1 MANFD
6 VPCPFCGEVLCAGE
20 ELINKSVQCPKCDQ
34 SFVVHR
40 PQAEPGTP
48 CLKIFLGV
56 LVAAILF
63 TGGMFAWLHFSA
75 KRAASAAAE
84 TTAEAAGESGE
95 SGESSE
101 SSEKSKGA
109 SGGQDG
115 ADADVAGVA
124 AVEGGGDSPE
134 SKDSEE

>member
-20 ELINKSVQCPKCDQ
+20 ELINKSVQCPKCNQ

-40 PQAEPGTP
+40 PQADPGTP

-56 LVAAILF
+56 LAAAILF

-75 KRAASAAAE
+75 KKAASSAAE
-84 TTAEAAGESGE
+84 TTAEAAAESGE
-95 SGESSE
+95 NGEAG
-101 SSEKSKGA
+101 EKSKDAPEGQ
-109 SGGQDG
+109 GGENS
-115 ADADVAGVA
+115 DVAGVA

-134 SKDSEE
+134 KRDSEE